1 MSASSPVGPPDSIE
15 QLLERSRQLAGL
27 HFAELAKNLG
37 EPVPDDQRRAKGWL
51 GQLLEQ
57 ALGADATSL
66 PEPDFR
72 KLGVELKSLP
82 LNAAGQ
88 PRESTYVCTVPMHD
102 TQQLSWERSWL
113 RLKLQ
118 RVLWVPVEANPDIPF
133 HRRRIGTALL
143 WSPSSEEEA
152 LLRDDW
158 EDLMELICLGRW
170 EELSARH
177 GRYLQIRPKAA
188 HSRILTAAHD
198 SDGNLCQTLP
208 RGFYL
213 RTSFTR
219 RILEHHYA
227 RT

>member
-1 MSASSPVGPPDSIE
+1 MSVSSPVAPPDSIE
-15 QLLERSRQLAGL
+15 QLLERTRTIAGL
-27 HFAELAKNLG
+27 CFADLAEALG
-37 EPVPDDQRRAKGWL
+37 EPVPDDPRRAKGWL

-72 KLGVELKSLP
+72 ALGVELKSLP
-82 LNAAGQ
+82 LNADGQ

-102 TQQLSWERSWL
+102 THQLSWERSWL

-118 RVLWVPVEANPDIPF
+118 RVLWVPVEADPDIPF
-133 HRRRIGTALL
+133 DRRRIGTALL
-143 WSPSSEEEA
+143 WSPTAEEET
-152 LLRDDW
+152 LLREDW
-158 EDLMELICLGRW
+158 EELMELICLGRW

-177 GRYLQIRPKAA
+177 GQYLQIRPKAA
-188 HSRILTAAHD
+188 HSRVLTAAHD
-198 SDGNLCQTLP
+198 SDGNQCQTLP

-213 RTSFTR
+213 RTRFTR
-219 RILEHHYA
+219 RILDHHYA